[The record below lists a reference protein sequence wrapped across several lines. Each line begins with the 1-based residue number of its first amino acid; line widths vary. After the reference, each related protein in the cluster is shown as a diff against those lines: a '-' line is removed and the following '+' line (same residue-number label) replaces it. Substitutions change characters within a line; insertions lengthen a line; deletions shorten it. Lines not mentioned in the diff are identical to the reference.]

1 MDAKIKLIL
10 IYLNDEKI
18 LFKVINYKL
27 IYLKINND
35 STHRLIFH
43 HRMNLLAENV
53 LYLGQ

>member
-35 STHRLIFH
+35 STHSLIFH